1 VACTTGTATVTW
13 TRAELEELQREE
25 NKVWRFILGGPGY
38 VAIAALRG
46 DLGASTMQMRD
57 LKTKLKYVRCLVK
70 AESGELAKAVF
81 EDMYIKKEL
90 CSGENCTVVYGL
102 YWT

>member
-1 VACTTGTATVTW
+1 
-13 TRAELEELQREE
+13 
-25 NKVWRFILGGPGY
+25 
-38 VAIAALRG
+38 
-46 DLGASTMQMRD
+46 MQMRD

-90 CSGENCTVVYGL
+90 CSGENCTVVYGHQERKVHSL
-102 YWT
+102 ECMWWV